1 MEPKDVMTTYEL
13 ITALWPILATVIGL
27 AFVALVWFIRLEAK
41 VLYLERDLDKA
52 ETAAKEKERVMWEKI
67 DALQNSLNQLLQGI
81 GRVEGKLDAK
91 EH

>member
-1 MEPKDVMTTYEL
+1 MNNYEL
-13 ITALWPILATVIGL
+13 LTAFWPILATIGSL
-27 AFVALVWFIRLEAK
+27 AFIGIVWFIRLEAK
-41 VLYLERDLDKA
+41 VLYLERNL
-52 ETAAKEKERVMWEKI
+52 ERSELVAKEKERVMWEKI